1 MSDPNKKEND
11 QGISLV
17 LEMMQKAG
25 IATMTNEQRSS
36 FLSAMMLASYQ
47 LLRSVEGD
55 GFVRGFFEASLA
67 DMENPSPVAFT
78 TAH

>member
-1 MSDPNKKEND
+1 MTNPNKKED
-11 QGISLV
+11 DDGVALV
-17 LEMMQKAG
+17 LDMMQNAG
-25 IATMTNEQRSS
+25 IATMTSEQRSS

-67 DMENPSPVAFT
+67 DMANPSPVGFT